1 MSRIQKAE
9 QSKLIAMVP
18 FTLVDW
24 TAMNWDMQKG
34 RIHLEVL
41 SNVNRK

>member
-1 MSRIQKAE
+1 MK
-9 QSKLIAMVP
+9 MVP

-24 TAMNWDMQKG
+24 TAMNWDMEKG
-34 RIHLEVL
+34 QNPLEVL